1 MLWINVVE
9 WLARLIFLIL
19 ASLSVWSIS
28 IIIERNRFYKNLKYN
43 KLKYNQLILDK
54 KSLTEST
61 SDSSENSSE
70 NSSGDQDIISKMLK
84 SLAPLKGTEKIEKGF
99 DVFVL
104 EIKADL
110 EKGLPVLGTLGST
123 TPFIGLLG
131 TILGIIVSFGALS
144 KGSGDMNSVML
155 SLAEALLLT
164 AVGLVV
170 AIPAVISFNFFSRKA
185 RGVLT
190 DLSAIK
196 DLYIAYKD

>member
-1 MLWINVVE
+1 MLWISIVE
-9 WLARLIFLIL
+9 WLARLIFLVL

-28 IIIERNRFYKNLKYN
+28 IIIDRKRFYKNLNYN
-43 KLKYNQLILDK
+43 KTKYHQLIKDK
-54 KSLTEST
+54 SSALISSDGNDLINKMLISLSSLST
-61 SDSSENSSE
+61 S
-70 NSSGDQDIISKMLK
+70 
-84 SLAPLKGTEKIEKGF
+84 EKIEKGF

-104 EIKADL
+104 EIKPEL

-185 RGVLT
+185 RNVLT
-190 DLSAIK
+190 DLSSVK

>member
-28 IIIERNRFYKNLKYN
+28 IIIERKRFYNNLKYN
-43 KLKYNQLILDK
+43 KSKYNQLILDK
-54 KSLTEST
+54 KNISESLRV
-61 SDSSENSSE
+61 
-70 NSSGDQDIISKMLK
+70 SSGEDDLISKMLK